1 MLQDTSKEKIRC
13 YVIADDYRW
22 HLLTDDIDQ
31 FLQSTLAY
39 VRLMNESKK
48 ENHYYFKNIFLERA
62 EYQQIKKNM
71 AFANSENRPAQAPEK
86 TPMQKKERPNHLQ
99 LVVSNP

>member
-1 MLQDTSKEKIRC
+1 MLYDINKEKIRC

-22 HLLTDDIDQ
+22 HLVTDDINQ

-39 VRLMNESKK
+39 VKLMNESKK

-62 EYQQIKKNM
+62 EYEQIVKNLSFQ
-71 AFANSENRPAQAPEK
+71 AAQKNEAPPATPPKRERPA
-86 TPMQKKERPNHLQ
+86 HLQ